1 MLYKYLYARD
11 FASTVLF
18 ALPWCQSW
26 HGSRRARVPALSLVF
41 TTSDC
46 RFLAS
51 TGCSAGQVINPSRV
65 EARTANSVWDLASRP
80 TRGVPE
86 LPGSEDHKVFQQL
99 QAGQS
104 SGSGVPKASPSVCCV
119 PVLETLC
126 AIGSSRREGSALF
139 LGCRCLCSPPPQPEQ
154 GLDLVGRRSHVRRA
168 LGSSRPRRGS
178 RPAPA
183 HGDFEP
189 LAQAHMEQEPL
200 SLLISCSALLR
211 PEIAAG
217 LQLSRAHGAV
227 SPQLSFSGAVSPA
240 EPSDPRDFS
249 VPCVSGGRGWLPCRG
264 HVPGCCCCPCS
275 APPPSAKGAKV
286 SAAFVCLPLTSAWC
300 CPAGPCKS
308 P

>member
-1 MLYKYLYARD
+1 M
-11 FASTVLF
+11 
-18 ALPWCQSW
+18 
-26 HGSRRARVPALSLVF
+26 
-41 TTSDC
+41 
-46 RFLAS
+46 
-51 TGCSAGQVINPSRV
+51 
-65 EARTANSVWDLASRP
+65 ANSVWDLASRP
-80 TRGVPE
+80 TRWVPE

-217 LQLSRAHGAV
+217 LQLSRCTG
-227 SPQLSFSGAVSPA
+227 
-240 EPSDPRDFS
+240 PSHRS
-249 VPCVSGGRGWLPCRG
+249 
-264 HVPGCCCCPCS
+264 CPS
-275 APPPSAKGAKV
+275 LGLFPPPSPRTPAI
-286 SAAFVCLPLTSAWC
+286 SACHVFQEEEDG
-300 CPAGPCKS
+300 CPAEGMCRAAAAVPALHHHPLPKEQK
-308 P
+308 